1 MRFFRE
7 GRSSAESRLEACR
20 LVRLG
25 AAVGKDADGALR
37 YRGNECA
44 RQRVNA
50 GGTAEGWPFVPS
62 YGEERLFYS
71 LFFMERCDLM
81 IVSTT
86 PALEGMSILCYLNLV
101 FGEVI
106 VGTDIGRD
114 FAAGFT
120 NLFGGRSGEYEE
132 ALTQA
137 RQEAI
142 EEMKK
147 RAEDIGANAIV
158 GVDIDYESH
167 GQMLMV
173 IASGTAVV
181 AETLEKE

>member
-1 MRFFRE
+1 MFP
-7 GRSSAESRLEACR
+7 
-20 LVRLG
+20 
-25 AAVGKDADGALR
+25 
-37 YRGNECA
+37 
-44 RQRVNA
+44 
-50 GGTAEGWPFVPS
+50 TM
-62 YGEERLFYS
+62 
-71 LFFMERCDLM
+71 FMERRDLM
-81 IVSTT
+81 VITTT
-86 PALEGMSILCYLNLV
+86 PSLEGMSIVCYLKLV

-120 NLFGGRSGEYEE
+120 NLFGGRSEEYEE
-132 ALTQA
+132 ALAEA
-137 RQEAI
+137 RKNAI

-147 RAEDIGANAIV
+147 RAEDMGANAIV

-181 AETLEKE
+181 AETLERE